1 MIQTNARHQ
10 TTFHPP
16 TPPPSLP
23 HGMWFRS
30 HPTEIK
36 LTNQSTHSA
45 GKGSQPSEAN
55 VLSPSRYTGDG
66 RCGDPVTGHRTRRA
80 KTKGLPRNT
89 QLPLIPRPTVGQLDV
104 KSWDSFVR
112 HDRTQSLRGRL
123 MQPE

>member
-1 MIQTNARHQ
+1 MIQTHAHHQ

-16 TPPPSLP
+16 PPPPSLP

-36 LTNQSTHSA
+36 FINQSTHSA
-45 GKGSQPSEAN
+45 GKGSQPIEAN
-55 VLSPSRYTGDG
+55 VLSPSRYTGGG
-66 RCGDPVTGHRTRRA
+66 RCDDRVTGHRTRRE
-80 KTKGLPRNT
+80 KRRGLSRKV

-112 HDRTQSLRGRL
+112 HDRARSLQGRL
-123 MQPE
+123 L